1 MLKKIITHY
10 RLKKAMLRAMRDE
23 AEKTPSH
30 FDNAIIEW
38 SAPLRHKP
46 KKGAAWFIV
55 MSFAVAA
62 LLFYAID
69 SQNWIFAVAIIVAT
83 VAYLVDHT
91 EERREIEIKISEC
104 GIKIGKKKIPYS
116 NIRAFWMLYHPPFLG
131 QLHIRTHQKTSP
143 DFIIEL
149 GDADPVRLRKYLT
162 RHIIEWEGK
171 EEGLLD
177 ICTRLL
183 RL

>member
-10 RLKKAMLRAMRDE
+10 RLKKAMLAE

-38 SAPLRHKP
+38 SAPPRHKP
-46 KKGAAWFIV
+46 QKGTAWFII

-62 LLFYAID
+62 LLYYAIA

-83 VAYLVDHT
+83 IAYLVDHT
-91 EERREIEIKISEC
+91 EEHKELEIKISEY

-116 NIRAFWMLYHPPFLG
+116 GIRAFWMLYHPPFIG
-131 QLHIRTHQKTSP
+131 QLHIRTHAKTSP

-149 GDADPVRLRKYLT
+149 NGSDPVRLRKYLT
-162 RHIIEWEGK
+162 RHIVEWEGK
-171 EEGLLD
+171 EEGFLD